1 MIAARRLGG
10 GRPRGAAARTGAVGE
25 EGRGSYN
32 RRLEALRLTLILLL
46 YAATLFVGATLLF
59 VVQPMVGKMILPL
72 LGGTPAVWST
82 CMVFFQAALL
92 GGYAYAH
99 ATTAWLGIR
108 RQTILH
114 LALLAVPLAV
124 LPLGVDASRLPGG
137 EANPV
142 LGVLVL
148 LSLSVGLPFFVVSA
162 TAPLL
167 QHWFTHTGHRAAR
180 DPYFLYAASNL
191 GSMLALLSYP
201 VLIEPRLTLRDA
213 GWLAQTRLWTLGY
226 LLLAVLIVLCAV
238 AVRRSA
244 ARTAA
249 APDAGGMAPAAPPL
263 AEAADRSEPAPT
275 IGRRLYWVAL
285 AFAPSSLLLGATTY
299 VTTDIAALPL
309 LWVLP
314 LAIYLLSFIIAFGGW
329 RAALHRVVR
338 AATLPLVLLVMFF
351 MISHYQPR
359 SWVTVLWH
367 FLLLFVVS
375 LACHG
380 ELAIGRPSPRHLTEF
395 YLLISVG
402 GVLGGLANALI
413 APLVFNSLLEY
424 PLAMVLACV
433 LVGGAR
439 PSRIGASARP
449 LSVALPLGVILL
461 ALVLYSESLSL
472 QVDPAF
478 LIRVFDPGSHLVT
491 TWINPTEQLVNKL
504 LTHGVPLLACA
515 LLWRRPL
522 ALGAA
527 LAGVLVVAGFVDAR
541 NSEEIRRARSFF
553 GVLRVTRDRDTKGYT
568 ELRHGTTLHGR
579 QANDPKRRGE
589 PLSYYHRE
597 GPIGHLFAE
606 LQRRSPSLRLAV
618 IGLGTGTLA
627 AYARPGDA
635 ITFYEIDRLVRDI
648 AFDRAYFTYTTDATA
663 RGVSQRVE
671 LGDARVRLERVKRER
686 PSEHYDLIVV
696 DAFSSDAIPV
706 HLLTREALQLYLDM
720 LAPGGVLVLH
730 ISNRYLDLEPVVAN
744 LAEDAALGGRLIG
757 DDESEEIAGANRST
771 WVVLA
776 PAAEA
781 LGGLVKDERWSAEG
795 LEPDPRV
802 GVWTDDFHNLLSVLK
817 WR

>member
-1 MIAARRLGG
+1 
-10 GRPRGAAARTGAVGE
+10 
-25 EGRGSYN
+25 
-32 RRLEALRLTLILLL
+32 
-46 YAATLFVGATLLF
+46 
-59 VVQPMVGKMILPL
+59 
-72 LGGTPAVWST
+72 
-82 CMVFFQAALL
+82 MVFFQAALL

-99 ATTAWLGIR
+99 ATTKWLGIR

-114 LALLAVPLAV
+114 LGLVAVPLAV
-124 LPLGVDASRLPGG
+124 LPLGIDAGRLPGG

-142 LGVLVL
+142 LGVLLL

-201 VLIEPRLTLRDA
+201 VLIEPRLKLRDG

-226 LLLAVLIVLCAV
+226 LLLGVLILFCAV
-238 AVRRSA
+238 VAARRSA
-244 ARTAA
+244 ARTTA
-249 APDAGGMAPAAPPL
+249 APRAAGMAPATPPS
-263 AEAADRSEPAPT
+263 AEAAERSEPAPT

-285 AFAPSSLLLGATTY
+285 AFAPSSLLLGVTTY

-314 LAIYLLSFIIAFGGW
+314 LAIYLLSFIVAFGRW
-329 RAALHRVVR
+329 PPALHRVIR
-338 AATLPLVLLVMFF
+338 AAILPLVLLVMFF
-351 MISHYQPR
+351 MISHEQPR

-402 GVLGGLANALI
+402 GVLGGITNALI

-424 PLAMVLACV
+424 PLAMALACV
-433 LVGGAR
+433 LVAGARPGPGGAR
-439 PSRIGASARP
+439 ARL
-449 LSVALPLGVILL
+449 LSVALPLGVIVL

-472 QVDPAF
+472 QVDTAF
-478 LIRVFDPGSHLVT
+478 LVRMFDPGSHLIT
-491 TWINPTEQLVNKL
+491 TWINPSERVVNKL
-504 LTHGVPLLACA
+504 LTYGVPLVACA

-527 LAGVLVVAGFVDAR
+527 LAGLLVVAGFVDAR
-541 NSEEIRRARSFF
+541 NTEEIRRARSFF
-553 GVLRVTRDRDTKGYT
+553 GVLRVTRDRDIKGYT

-597 GPIGHLFAE
+597 GPIGSLFAE
-606 LQRRSPSLRLAV
+606 LQRRSPSLRIAV

-627 AYARPGDA
+627 AYARTGDA

-648 AFDRAYFTYTTDATA
+648 AFDRTYFTYTTDATA

-686 PSEHYDLIVV
+686 PGERYDLIAV

-757 DDESEEIAGANRST
+757 DDDSEEIAGATRST

-781 LGGLVKDERWSAEG
+781 LGGLVKDEHWSAEG

-802 GVWTDDFHNLLSVLK
+802 GVWTDDFHNLLSVLN

>member
-1 MIAARRLGG
+1 M
-10 GRPRGAAARTGAVGE
+10 
-25 EGRGSYN
+25 
-32 RRLEALRLTLILLL
+32 
-46 YAATLFVGATLLF
+46 GATLLF

-201 VLIEPRLTLRDA
+201 ILIEPRLKLRDA

-249 APDAGGMAPAAPPL
+249 ARDADGMAPTPPPSP
-263 AEAADRSEPAPT
+263 EAAEQSGGAPT

-359 SWVTVLWH
+359 NWVTVLWH

-380 ELAIGRPSPRHLTEF
+380 ELAISRPSPRHLTEF

-433 LVGGAR
+433 LVVGAR
-439 PSRIGASARP
+439 ASLTGARARL

-472 QVDPAF
+472 QVDTAF

-491 TWINPTEQLVNKL
+491 TWISPTEQLVNKL
-504 LTHGVPLLACA
+504 LTYGVPLLACA

-579 QANDPKRRGE
+579 QANDPTRQGE

-606 LQRRSPSLRLAV
+606 LQRRSTSLRIAV

-686 PSEHYDLIVV
+686 PGERYDLIVV

-776 PAAEA
+776 PTAEA

>member
-1 MIAARRLGG
+1 M
-10 GRPRGAAARTGAVGE
+10 GAVGE
-25 EGRGSYN
+25 AGRGGYN
-32 RRLEALRLTLILLL
+32 RRLEDLRLTLILLL
-46 YAATLFVGATLLF
+46 YAVTLFVGATLLF

-201 VLIEPRLTLRDA
+201 ALIEPRLRLRDA

-238 AVRRSA
+238 VAVRRST
-244 ARTAA
+244 ARAA
-249 APDAGGMAPAAPPL
+249 AASDAGGMTPASPPS
-263 AEAADRSEPAPT
+263 AEAAEPSRSAPT

-285 AFAPSSLLLGATTY
+285 AFAPSSLLLGVTTY

-314 LAIYLLSFIIAFGGW
+314 LAIYLLSFIIAFGRW
-329 RAALHRVVR
+329 PPALQRVVS
-338 AATLPLVLLVMFF
+338 AATLPLALLVMFF

-402 GVLGGLANALI
+402 GVLGGITNALI

-424 PLAMVLACV
+424 PLAMALACV
-433 LVGGAR
+433 LVAGAR
-439 PSRIGASARP
+439 AQQAGARAGLLSA
-449 LSVALPLGVILL
+449 ALALGVIVL
-461 ALVLYSESLSL
+461 ALVLYSESVSL
-472 QVDPAF
+472 QIDTTF
-478 LIRVFDPGSHLVT
+478 LVRVFDPGSHLIT
-491 TWINPTEQLVNKL
+491 TWINPIERLVNKL
-504 LTHGVPLLACA
+504 LTYGVPLLACA
-515 LLWRRPL
+515 LLWRRPF

-527 LAGVLVVAGFVDAR
+527 LAGLLVVAGFVDAR

-553 GVLRVTRDRDTKGYT
+553 GVLRVTRDRDIKGYT

-579 QANDPKRRGE
+579 QANDPTRRGE

-597 GPIGHLFAE
+597 GPIGYLFAE
-606 LQRRSPSLRLAV
+606 LQRRSPSLRIAV

-686 PSEHYDLIVV
+686 PGERYDLIAV

-776 PAAEA
+776 PTAEA
-781 LGGLVKDERWSAEG
+781 LGGLVKDEHWSAEG

>member
-1 MIAARRLGG
+1 
-10 GRPRGAAARTGAVGE
+10 
-25 EGRGSYN
+25 
-32 RRLEALRLTLILLL
+32 
-46 YAATLFVGATLLF
+46 
-59 VVQPMVGKMILPL
+59 MILPL

-114 LALLAVPLAV
+114 LALLAVPLTV

-201 VLIEPRLTLRDA
+201 VLIEPRLKLRDA

-249 APDAGGMAPAAPPL
+249 APDAVGMALAPPPS
-263 AEAADRSEPAPT
+263 AEAAEQSAPT

-380 ELAIGRPSPRHLTEF
+380 ELAISRPSPRHLTEF
-395 YLLISVG
+395 YLLMSVG

-413 APLVFNSLLEY
+413 APVVFNSLLEY
-424 PLAMVLACV
+424 PLAMALACV
-433 LVGGAR
+433 LVAGAR
-439 PSRIGASARP
+439 PQRTGARTRL
-449 LSVALPLGVILL
+449 LSVTLPLGVILL
-461 ALVLYSESLSL
+461 ALVLYSESLTL
-472 QVDPAF
+472 QVDPGF

-504 LTHGVPLLACA
+504 LTYGVPLLACA
-515 LLWRRPL
+515 LLRRRPL

-579 QANDPKRRGE
+579 QANDPTRQGE

-606 LQRRSPSLRLAV
+606 LHRRSPSLRIAV

-627 AYARPGDA
+627 AYGRPGDG

-671 LGDARVRLERVKRER
+671 LGDARVRLDRVKRER
-686 PSEHYDLIVV
+686 PGERYDLIVV

-706 HLLTREALQLYLDM
+706 HLLTREALQLYLEM

-776 PAAEA
+776 PTAEA

-795 LEPDPRV
+795 LEPDPHV